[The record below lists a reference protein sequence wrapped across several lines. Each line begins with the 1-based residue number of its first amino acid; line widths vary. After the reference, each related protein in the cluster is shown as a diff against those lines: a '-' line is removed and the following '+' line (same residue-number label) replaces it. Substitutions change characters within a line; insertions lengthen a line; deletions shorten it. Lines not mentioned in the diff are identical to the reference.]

1 MSGFDPHD
9 PAFIADPLPIYD
21 QLRARCPVQRSD
33 HYGGFWLLTRY
44 ADVRA
49 AAVDWK
55 TYTSAVPG
63 VTAIPMVHQR
73 ETAQIPIELDPPEH
87 SRYRHLIQ
95 PAFRRDRVAALKP
108 DLEANLAETWE
119 RLLAHGSGDLVADVV
134 VPFSLATL
142 GRFLGL
148 PREDTMLWLGWV
160 RRMFSGSTADRADAA
175 AASEELGAYIDELV
189 TAREAEPG
197 DDFFSDLLAA
207 RLDGRGLTRDE
218 IRAMGVV
225 MLIAGHETSAN
236 AMSYALIELLRDRS
250 LLERLRDE
258 PAILDTAVEEMLRV
272 SSPIQMFGRNA
283 TRDVELHG
291 QVIGEGDVVAL
302 GFGPANHDPE
312 VFDAPHACMLDRTPN
327 RHLTFGM
334 GHHLCIGAPVARLE
348 MAVLLEQAPA
358 ALARVELDERH
369 PPRWKDR
376 GDQRGWSAVPVNVA
390 TPLGG
395 PPA

>member
-1 MSGFDPHD
+1 MSGLDPHD
-9 PAFIADPLPIYD
+9 PAFIADPQPTYD
-21 QLRARCPVQRSD
+21 ELRAGCPVHHSD
-33 HYGGFWLLTRY
+33 RYGGFWLLTRY

-55 TYTSAVPG
+55 TYTSSVAG

-73 ETAQIPIELDPPEH
+73 DTPQIPIELDPPEH

-108 DLEANLAETWE
+108 DLDELLAGLWA
-119 RLLAHGSGDLVADVV
+119 RLLAEGSGDLVADVV
-134 VPFSLATL
+134 VPFSLGTL

-148 PREDTMLWLGWV
+148 PQEDTSLWLGWV
-160 RRMFSGSTADRADAA
+160 RRMFASVEDRAGAL
-175 AASEELGAYIDELV
+175 AASQELGAYIDELV
-189 TAREAEPG
+189 AARESEPG
-197 DDFFSDLLAA
+197 EDFFSDLLSA

-225 MLIAGHETSAN
+225 QLIAGHETSAN
-236 AMSYALIELLRDRS
+236 AMSYALVELLRAPA
-250 LLERLRDE
+250 LTARLRDE
-258 PAILDTAVEEMLRV
+258 PALIDTAVEEMLRL

-291 QVIGEGDVVAL
+291 CVIGAGDVVAL

-312 VFDAPHACMLDRTPN
+312 VFDDPHACILDRAPN

-348 MAVLLEQAPA
+348 MAVVLEQAPA
-358 ALARVELDERH
+358 ALARLELDERH

-376 GDQRGWSAVPVNVA
+376 GDQRGWSAVRVKVV
-390 TPLGG
+390 
-395 PPA
+395 